1 MNFAFVCYLC
11 IYGIPLRTKVYQ
23 TKKVYQNKLWVCFS
37 RYRMSNDR
45 NKKKKKDV
53 SNVTKYG
60 MRDIKGRSKKK
71 GGGGNQTCSNFYCVE
86 LVPY

>member
-1 MNFAFVCYLC
+1 M
-11 IYGIPLRTKVYQ
+11 YGTPLRTKVYQ

-45 NKKKKKDV
+45 NKKKDV

-60 MRDIKGRSKKK
+60 HAGKITRSKKK
-71 GGGGNQTCSNFYCVE
+71 SGIKSCIMF
-86 LVPY
+86 